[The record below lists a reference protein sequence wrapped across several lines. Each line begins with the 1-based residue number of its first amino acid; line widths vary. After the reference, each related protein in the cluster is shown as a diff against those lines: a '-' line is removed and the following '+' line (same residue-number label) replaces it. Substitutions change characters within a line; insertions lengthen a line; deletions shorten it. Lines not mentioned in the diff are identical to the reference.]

1 MNSESKTKNDGTKV
15 SRRRFLGAAVA
26 SAATATAAGA
36 DAVDAET
43 EIVDPDKRRLEEI
56 VAAYGGEFGDL
67 RKVR

>member
-1 MNSESKTKNDGTKV
+1 MNDENKSKDDETKV

-26 SAATATAAGA
+26 SAATATTAGA
-36 DAVDAET
+36 ET
-43 EIVDPDKRRLEEI
+43 VGVETDVVDPDKRRLEEI